1 MSWPLY
7 NEVNQNNT
15 RNYAVYRC
23 PDPVAIKTGGPWYY
37 GDGENIC
44 PCDPNLSNKTGR
56 GFTAC
61 NIGINQEAPQW
72 NLPTFQ
78 LVSQFPDKNQIVGS
92 MFSQNRFV
100 PPQLQPRQLV
110 RIGEEWRSSN

>member
-7 NEVNQNNT
+7 NEVSKNNT
-15 RNYAVYRC
+15 RNYSVFRCVDPTAV
-23 PDPVAIKTGGPWYY
+23 VTGAPWFNN
-37 GDGENIC
+37 ENVC
-44 PCDPNLSNKTGR
+44 PCDPKLSNSSGR

-61 NIGINQEAPQW
+61 PMGVQEKTPMW
-72 NLPTFQ
+72 NVSNSQ
-78 LVSQFPDKNQIVGS
+78 LYSEIPEKNQIQGS
-92 MFSQNRFV
+92 MFNQNQFV

>member
-7 NEVNQNNT
+7 QEVNQNNT

-23 PDPVAIKTGGPWYY
+23 VDPVAVKTGAPWFNE
-37 GDGENIC
+37 DNIC
-44 PCDPNLSNKTGR
+44 PCDPNLSNTSGR
-56 GFTAC
+56 GYTAC
-61 NIGINQEAPQW
+61 PYGISTDTPQW
-72 NLPTFQ
+72 NLS
-78 LVSQFPDKNQIVGS
+78 VGSQIPKQNQVTGNMYNKNQ
-92 MFSQNRFV
+92 FV